1 MDDLDEDRQR
11 VGDQQGADSSASNDE
26 QFRRLHQHA
35 ELAVLHEVT
44 ADDGTD
50 DENHSNDCEH
60 VDLTMS
66 LGNIVAPA
74 GLPRLDEVL
83 IGRAGQSF
91 AAPAADGLK

>member
-1 MDDLDEDRQR
+1 MAISSVPMRR
-11 VGDQQGADSSASNDE
+11 AADDE
-26 QFRRLHQHA
+26 QLRRLNQHA
-35 ELAVLHEVT
+35 DLAVLHQVA
-44 ADDGTD
+44 ADDRSHD
-50 DENHSNDCEH
+50 DNHSNDCEH

-91 AAPAADGLK
+91 AAPAKGPGLIELSTSS